1 MSDHNFPGDLPAD
14 EMGDYLRLYLDE
26 TDEQLDGLVETFLQ
40 LEHDPADAQGLN
52 EAFRLIHSIKGSS
65 ALLGLDRITSLTHHL
80 ETHFER
86 LRSGHRQLD
95 TATINVVLRC
105 IDFLRECNQLLR
117 TGEPLHSAGELLD
130 QVKALEHEAD
140 RGTTPRQPPS
150 SQPSA
155 AVAADSPVAPET
167 EPDTAPAEAEDA
179 VPLAAADDPRPH
191 WRVGV
196 ELRPGLPMAEMKA
209 ELIVTRLAS
218 LGAIIDCQPPRGSF
232 AEASKLEL
240 LEVILATT
248 ATATDIETAAH
259 ADGVTA
265 VFAEA
270 VPAGSRA
277 VTMETAAAPLASE
290 PDDMEADE
298 QAELRQPTTET
309 TMTSATDAA
318 PIRGDSNAAR
328 GPALV
333 ETVRVDVDRLDVLLN
348 LTGELVVNRA
358 RLSQLANDVSPA
370 FQKSGLST
378 NVAMLVDQTRDLINQ
393 LAAGQSKTTSLE
405 LQELTDLVGLVDN
418 QLDGWDRNRQTFT
431 ELSAAIDQLTR
442 VSNSLQRGVLN
453 TRMVPVGPLF
463 NRFKR
468 SIRDI
473 TQELE
478 KRVHL
483 EIEGEKTELD
493 KRMIDEIGD
502 PLNHLIRN
510 CVDHGIEPAEIRI
523 RHGKPEVAT
532 VTLSASHRGNNVFI
546 KVADDGG
553 GIDTQRV
560 KQIAVSR
567 GLLTAEA
574 VEGLTEHDVVE
585 LIFQP
590 GFSTAAKVSD
600 ISGRGVGMDIVRTKI
615 ARLNGTIEVAS
626 TPGQGTTFTIRLPL
640 TLTITR
646 CMLFRLQYG
655 VLAVPI
661 ENVREIV
668 SVAGHQSLMA
678 NGREMCDI
686 RGEFLPL
693 VSIDD
698 LFDFGSLDVNGAAMT
713 AGPSGRSNA
722 DAHVVILHAN
732 NRSLGLRVDA
742 LLGGQDLVV
751 KSLDENFS
759 HIRGLGGASIL
770 GDGSVCLL
778 LDAATCIELAG
789 GGQAGIAAEVM
800 ADV

>member
-1 MSDHNFPGDLPAD
+1 
-14 EMGDYLRLYLDE
+14 
-26 TDEQLDGLVETFLQ
+26 
-40 LEHDPADAQGLN
+40 
-52 EAFRLIHSIKGSS
+52 
-65 ALLGLDRITSLTHHL
+65 
-80 ETHFER
+80 
-86 LRSGHRQLD
+86 
-95 TATINVVLRC
+95 
-105 IDFLRECNQLLR
+105 
-117 TGEPLHSAGELLD
+117 
-130 QVKALEHEAD
+130 
-140 RGTTPRQPPS
+140 
-150 SQPSA
+150 
-155 AVAADSPVAPET
+155 
-167 EPDTAPAEAEDA
+167 
-179 VPLAAADDPRPH
+179 
-191 WRVGV
+191 
-196 ELRPGLPMAEMKA
+196 
-209 ELIVTRLAS
+209 
-218 LGAIIDCQPPRGSF
+218 
-232 AEASKLEL
+232 
-240 LEVILATT
+240 
-248 ATATDIETAAH
+248 
-259 ADGVTA
+259 
-265 VFAEA
+265 
-270 VPAGSRA
+270 
-277 VTMETAAAPLASE
+277 METGGTVPVSKS
-290 PDDMEADE
+290 DDVEADE
-298 QAELRQPTTET
+298 HAALLPSTAQATVSGTTEAGP
-309 TMTSATDAA
+309 M
-318 PIRGDSNAAR
+318 RGDSTTAR

-358 RLSQLANDVSPA
+358 RLSQLANDVAPA

-378 NVAMLVDQTRDLINQ
+378 NVTMLVEQTRDLINQ
-393 LAAGQSKTTSLE
+393 LAAGQPKTTSLE
-405 LQELTDLVGLVDN
+405 LQELTDLVTLVDN

-473 TQELE
+473 TQELD

-546 KVADDGG
+546 TVADDGG

-567 GLLTAEA
+567 GVLPAEA
-574 VEGLTEHDVVE
+574 ADGLTDHDVVE

-646 CMLFRLQYG
+646 CMLFRLRYG

-668 SVAGHQSLMA
+668 SVNGHQSLMA

-698 LFDFGSLDVNGAAMT
+698 LFDYGSLDPHVAALA
-713 AGPSGRSNA
+713 AGLSGQA
-722 DAHVVILHAN
+722 DTDGHVVILHAN

-789 GGQAGIAAEVM
+789 GGQAGITAEVT
-800 ADV
+800 ADA

>member
-40 LEHDPADAQGLN
+40 LETDPANAQGLN

-65 ALLGLDRITSLTHHL
+65 ALLGLDRITTLTHHL

-86 LRSGHRQLD
+86 LRSGRQQLD

-105 IDFLRECNQLLR
+105 IDFLRECNGRLR
-117 TGEPLHSAGELLD
+117 NGEALHSAGDLLD
-130 QVKALEHEAD
+130 QVKALEHQASRAD
-140 RGTTPRQPPS
+140 ASQTAPPPPARPPAASAPEPAITPAEPA
-150 SQPSA
+150 A
-155 AVAADSPVAPET
+155 AVDHK
-167 EPDTAPAEAEDA
+167 DQ
-179 VPLAAADDPRPH
+179 H
-191 WRVGV
+191 WRIQVA
-196 ELRPGLPMAEMKA
+196 LKAGLPMAEMKA
-209 ELIVTRLAS
+209 ELIVTRLTA
-218 LGAIIDCQPPRGSF
+218 LGILVDCQPPRVQF
-232 AEASKLEL
+232 PDVERLERFEVVLATLAAEAELDAAARADGVSAVTLE
-240 LEVILATT
+240 EVPAGTR
-248 ATATDIETAAH
+248 ATAIPIAAPEATEFDQSDEIPVIGPATVASETAASR
-259 ADGVTA
+259 TA
-265 VFAEA
+265 
-270 VPAGSRA
+270 PA
-277 VTMETAAAPLASE
+277 T
-290 PDDMEADE
+290 
-298 QAELRQPTTET
+298 
-309 TMTSATDAA
+309 
-318 PIRGDSNAAR
+318 R
-328 GPALV
+328 GPTLT

-348 LTGELVVNRA
+348 QTGELVVNRA
-358 RLSQLANDVSPA
+358 RLSQLAEDIAPVFHKTGITSQATTVIGQVRHLLERLSSDGPPPA
-370 FQKSGLST
+370 
-378 NVAMLVDQTRDLINQ
+378 
-393 LAAGQSKTTSLE
+393 SLE
-405 LQELTDLVGLVDN
+405 LQELTE
-418 QLDGWDRNRQTFT
+418 QLNAMEQQLEGWHECRQHFS

-442 VSNSLQRGVLN
+442 VSNSLQQGVLN

-473 TQELE
+473 AQELE
-478 KRVHL
+478 KRVYL
-483 EIEGEKTELD
+483 EIAGEKTELD

-546 KVADDGG
+546 TVEDDGS
-553 GIDTQRV
+553 GIDTERV

-567 GLLTAEA
+567 GLLPQETADSLA
-574 VEGLTEHDVVE
+574 EHDLVE

-590 GFSTAAKVSD
+590 GFSTAATVSD

-615 ARLNGTIEVAS
+615 ARLNGTIEVGS
-626 TPGQGTTFTIRLPL
+626 RPGQGTKFTIRLPL

-646 CMLFRLQYG
+646 CMLFRLRYG

-661 ENVREIV
+661 ENVREII
-668 SVAGHQSLMA
+668 SVAGHQSLLVS
-678 NGREMCDI
+678 GRQMCDI

-698 LFDFGSLDVNGAAMT
+698 LFDYSETTDAASDSPVVS
-713 AGPSGRSNA
+713 AKPGDD
-722 DAHVVILHAN
+722 DAHVVVLHAN

-742 LLGGQDLVV
+742 LLGGQDIVV
-751 KSLDENFS
+751 KSLDENFT

-778 LDAATCIELAG
+778 LDAATCIELAV
-789 GGQAGIAAEVM
+789 GGQAGAAVEVN
-800 ADV
+800 ADH